1 MHAKCVLSLANAT
14 LGVIEPSWAPRFLP
28 EVVRGRT
35 GGVLPVPLPDGG
47 LEALS
52 VCGMRRFANLVIFF
66 GHANEHA
73 TRAGSCNRQTG
84 IKRCSSLFSCQ
95 FTLGERALRILPR
108 NKIGQSR
115 RAIKMPTLGRQFQS
129 MRSGANNMGNG
140 SLVSRGYLS
149 ALPAASASLASCLS
163 YQATGRFS
171 SSACSLRRMAL
182 RTAMAPSQRNG
193 SGGK

>member
-1 MHAKCVLSLANAT
+1 ML
-14 LGVIEPSWAPRFLP
+14 PAPL
-28 EVVRGRT
+28 
-35 GGVLPVPLPDGG
+35 LDGG

-52 VCGMRRFANLVIFF
+52 VCWLRRFANSVIFF

-73 TRAGSCNRQTG
+73 TRAGSCHRQMGT
-84 IKRCSSLFSCQ
+84 KRCSSLFSSQ
-95 FTLGERALRILPR
+95 STLGERALRILPR

-115 RAIKMPTLGRQFQS
+115 RAIKIPTLGS
-129 MRSGANNMGNG
+129 A
-140 SLVSRGYLS
+140 VSINVVWGEQYGQCLPVLPGYLS
-149 ALPAASASLASCLS
+149 ALPAASASLANCLS

-171 SSACSLRRMAL
+171 SAARSLRRMAL

>member
-1 MHAKCVLSLANAT
+1 MHAKCELSLANAT
-14 LGVIEPSWAPRFLP
+14 LGVIEPSWAPRFRP
-28 EVVRGRT
+28 EVVHGRA
-35 GGVLPVPLPDGG
+35 GGVLPVPLLDGG

-52 VCGMRRFANLVIFF
+52 VCGMRRFANSVIFF

-73 TRAGSCNRQTG
+73 TRAGSCNRPMGT
-84 IKRCSSLFSCQ
+84 KRCSSLFSCQ

-115 RAIKMPTLGRQFQS
+115 RAIKMPTLGS
-129 MRSGANNMGNG
+129 AVWISGIRVEQYGQC
-140 SLVSRGYLS
+140 LPVSPDYLS

-171 SSACSLRRMAL
+171 SSARSLRRMAL